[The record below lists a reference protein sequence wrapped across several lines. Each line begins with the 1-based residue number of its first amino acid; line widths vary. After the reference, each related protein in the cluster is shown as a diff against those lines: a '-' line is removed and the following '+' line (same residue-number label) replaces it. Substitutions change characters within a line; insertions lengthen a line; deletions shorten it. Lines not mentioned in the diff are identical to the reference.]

1 MCTTASSVHG
11 TTRGWCGSTGTVQ
24 YSAVQSS
31 TVQYSTCVRAQ
42 DGRGRGQLPGG
53 LHHHRGVC
61 LDVLFYDC
69 IVVNLH
75 VSDMLH
81 DTHNNKLIKGLFMF
95 YAIFTSM

>member
-1 MCTTASSVHG
+1 MGQLEAGVG
-11 TTRGWCGSTGTVQ
+11 VQVQ
-24 YSAVQSS
+24 YS

-81 DTHNNKLIKGLFMF
+81 NTHNKLIKGLFMF
-95 YAIFTSM
+95 YAMRNLYINVRHFLHHHGQWT

>member
-1 MCTTASSVHG
+1 MCITASSVHG
-11 TTRGWCGSTGTVQ
+11 TTLGWCGSTGTVQ
-24 YSAVQSS
+24 YSAVQCS

-53 LHHHRGVC
+53 LLHHRGVC
-61 LDVLFYDC
+61 LDILFYDC

-81 DTHNNKLIKGLFMF
+81 DTHNKLIKGLFMF